1 MTEMNQ
7 IAAASPENLTIP
19 VKLAVWAMRMFP
31 RFVSPDDTA
40 HAAFFEPAHLQ
51 KFTQEQI
58 HAAMHQAA
66 HDRRI
71 AEEQNPFLE
80 PFFSRSVED
89 YFRGKEV
96 LDFGCAM
103 GGTAIAWEKMYGA
116 KKVSG
121 FDVSPYFIEG
131 AQRYASHVGSAA
143 QFKQGFGEST
153 PFPDECFDTV
163 VAIDVLEHVYNVEA
177 CLKECWRMLKPDGH
191 LIAVFP
197 PFFHPFE
204 HHIKVSRTPF
214 MHWLF
219 SGETIRTALNQILS
233 ERGPEHSHFKA
244 DPNPNYKIP
253 DLNGI
258 TSRAAWKAIRQQGWR
273 VVRNEHP
280 GVPKVGRRAQSRPMK
295 ALSAINSVFARLP
308 VLEEVF
314 LDRVA
319 VILQRR

>member
-96 LDFGCAM
+96 LDFGCEPSLRD
-103 GGTAIAWEKMYGA
+103 TALCPMASWNSMFREQYQHRSYSNISSELLIYG
-116 KKVSG
+116 
-121 FDVSPYFIEG
+121 PI
-131 AQRYASHVGSAA
+131 
-143 QFKQGFGEST
+143 
-153 PFPDECFDTV
+153 DEC
-163 VAIDVLEHVYNVEA
+163 
-177 CLKECWRMLKPDGH
+177 
-191 LIAVFP
+191 
-197 PFFHPFE
+197 
-204 HHIKVSRTPF
+204 S
-214 MHWLF
+214 
-219 SGETIRTALNQILS
+219 
-233 ERGPEHSHFKA
+233 
-244 DPNPNYKIP
+244 
-253 DLNGI
+253 
-258 TSRAAWKAIRQQGWR
+258 
-273 VVRNEHP
+273 
-280 GVPKVGRRAQSRPMK
+280 
-295 ALSAINSVFARLP
+295 
-308 VLEEVF
+308 
-314 LDRVA
+314 
-319 VILQRR
+319 